1 MLNRNSRH
9 YHDSPIVKLS
19 VRNRVIMDGVPQL
32 ETMKHYAIIY
42 SFLKKYYLNYM
53 KQYLVSEYKDITVQS
68 TGVYMLYL

>member
-1 MLNRNSRH
+1 
-9 YHDSPIVKLS
+9 
-19 VRNRVIMDGVPQL
+19 MDGVPQL

-68 TGVYMLYL
+68 TGVYILYL